1 MIDHQRE
8 MKLLA
13 DALLEFETLDLDEMT
28 LIMQTKSLKPLRTKR
43 RQESE
48 ALKKLKKD
56 VIQLVNDPIK
66 SKDVSLGS

>member
-1 MIDHQRE
+1 

>member
-1 MIDHQRE
+1 MDHQRE

>member
-1 MIDHQRE
+1 MDHQRE

-28 LIMQTKSLKPLRTKR
+28 LIMKTKSLKPLRTKR

>member
-1 MIDHQRE
+1 MMDHQRE

-28 LIMQTKSLKPLRTKR
+28 LIMKTKSLKPLRTKR

-56 VIQLVNDPIK
+56 VIQLV
-66 SKDVSLGS
+66 G